1 MDWHA
6 LLGLPL
12 PMAQEKLRQAGVEA
26 EIAYSR
32 SPRRQAQGDAAGG
45 GNLPQGGHDGKRQP
59 PPQLPL
65 GGHGQMGA
73 LKGEHV
79 VAFPF
84 HGLSIAD

>member
-32 SPRRQAQGDAAGG
+32 SPRRQAQE
-45 GNLPQGGHDGKRQP
+45 
-59 PPQLPL
+59 
-65 GGHGQMGA
+65 GA
-73 LKGEHV
+73 PGWYAPRRV
-79 VAFPF
+79 
-84 HGLSIAD
+84 G